1 MDVSIFRFHDALLHL
16 HIPVQCY
23 FEWLKLYIG
32 AITYS
37 PWGMY
42 YFCSNKYFS
51 LKEKQ
56 YWIFNMTSVT
66 PSPILVESP
75 EFRMNEWPFHGNK
88 ILSQQV
94 GQGKGRHAECQYR
107 LFKRHEGM
115 KASFNDW
122 VASTRFIVGILFIA
136 LEMSSS
142 SVSLAPTLQYNTHLG
157 PAVLHSVLLPRRRFA
172 TVLSPPGGI
181 LFEYWISICLVN
193 VCVCV

>member
-1 MDVSIFRFHDALLHL
+1 MSDLSM
-16 HIPVQCY
+16 
-23 FEWLKLYIG
+23 E
-32 AITYS
+32 
-37 PWGMY
+37 
-42 YFCSNKYFS
+42 
-51 LKEKQ
+51 
-56 YWIFNMTSVT
+56 
-66 PSPILVESP
+66 
-75 EFRMNEWPFHGNK
+75 

-157 PAVLHSVLLPRRRFA
+157 PAVLHSTA
-172 TVLSPPGGI
+172 AA
-181 LFEYWISICLVN
+181 
-193 VCVCV
+193 